1 MKLIIGCP
9 IYDRDWIFPYWI
21 SCIQAQSVSLSDIGF
36 VFVASKDDEATISH
50 LQRWKE
56 HHPEV
61 KVFDILYPE
70 NVNHFS
76 HKEGTR
82 QWTLS
87 KYENMVNLRNVLLEK
102 VREYNPDY
110 FFSLDSDILIK
121 NPSTIELL
129 IAHIKDGADAVNT
142 LMYMTPVGTSYPS
155 VMKWNEN
162 AGGKAHRDIN
172 FPLGTYFKADV
183 IMAAKMMSREVYQ
196 NINYRIHTQGE
207 DLGFSADCA
216 EKGFDLYCASYIYS
230 PHVMSRAMLKE
241 IIQKGDPREEDS
253 LKSLSKV

>member
-21 SCIQAQSVSLSDIGF
+21 SCIQSQSVSLSDIGF
-36 VFVASKDDEATISH
+36 VFVASKDDQATIHH
-50 LQRWKE
+50 LEQWRD

-87 KYENMVNLRNVLLEK
+87 KYENMVNLRNILLQK

-129 IAHIKDGADAVNT
+129 IAHIKEGADAVNP

-155 VMKWNEN
+155 VMKWVAH
-162 AGGKAHRDIN
+162 AGGKAHRDLD
-172 FPLGTYFKADV
+172 FPIGTYFKSDV
-183 IMAAKMMSREVYQ
+183 IMAAKMMSRKVYSA
-196 NINYRIHTQGE
+196 IDYAMHPQGE
-207 DLGFSADCA
+207 DLGWSTAAADH
-216 EKGFDLYCASYIYS
+216 GFNLYCASYIYT
-230 PHVMSRAMLKE
+230 PHIMSRAML
-241 IIQKGDPREEDS
+241 QDVLRNGDPREFET
-253 LKSLSKV
+253 LKTLSKV